1 MDVATTEPTLL
12 RAAERWLS
20 RERDSGRFYRWATI
34 GLVLL
39 LAIILAFS
47 VNILV
52 NSGKPGT
59 FLSPPLIALL
69 LVANL
74 IPAIALMVLLSR
86 KFAMT
91 RAEKGGLGGGQLH
104 TRLVA
109 LFSVVAAVP
118 TVMVAIFASLLFQS
132 GLEFWFSDRARG
144 MIENAVE
151 LGRTTYQTEVE
162 RSTSV

>member
-1 MDVATTEPTLL
+1 MDAATTDKSLF

-34 GLVLL
+34 GLVVL

-47 VNILV
+47 VNLLV

-59 FLSPPLIALL
+59 FLKPPLIALL

-86 KFAMT
+86 SVAMA
-91 RAEKGGLGGGQLH
+91 RAE
-104 TRLVA
+104 
-109 LFSVVAAVP
+109 
-118 TVMVAIFASLLFQS
+118 
-132 GLEFWFSDRARG
+132 
-144 MIENAVE
+144 
-151 LGRTTYQTEVE
+151 
-162 RSTSV
+162 